1 MKVKSFIKQ
10 FAAILTGDSAEVTAQ
25 KTYRQAVSGLKTQI
39 AKLQGDTLTYE
50 DRVENAKEAAAKALL
65 NNGQE
70 ITNRELYVKNLITTD
85 NELNDAEEALEE
97 HLELIAFLEGK
108 LAQLDEEVDA

>member
-10 FAAILTGDSAEVTAQ
+10 FAAILTGDSAEATAQ
-25 KTYRQAVSGLKTQI
+25 KTYRQAASGLKTQI

-70 ITNRELYVKNLITTD
+70 ITNRETYVKNLITTD
-85 NELNDAEEALEE
+85 NELNDAEDALLD
-97 HLELIAFLEGK
+97 HLKLIDFLEAK
-108 LAQLDEEVDA
+108 LAELDEEVDA